1 MQELNQVE
9 LKDSIGKTIKKVHVG
24 HCEFVIIYTDD
35 SFSCFKEYDDWGSIS
50 NDDCKLK
57 YEGFIERLGIKADGS
72 TYFTGFQQFLID
84 AGILDGEQL
93 ILDAK
98 TRIDAYVENCKQNE
112 LKEYNRLKAKFEQ
125 LDNDYRTTIKD

>member
-1 MQELNQVE
+1 MQELDQVE
-9 LKDSIGKTIKKVHVG
+9 LKDAIGKTIKNVHVG
-24 HCEFVIIYTDD
+24 YRNFVIIYTDN
-35 SFSCFKEYDDWGSIS
+35 SFSCFKEYDEWGSIT

-57 YEGFIERLGIKADGS
+57 YGGFIERLGIRADGS
-72 TYFTGFQQFLID
+72 TYFTGLQEFLIN

-98 TRIDAYVENCKQNE
+98 PRIDKYVEQCNQHE

-125 LDNDYRTTIKD
+125 